1 MISLY
6 VNNKIT
12 RVYSRLRRRK
22 IKRLC
27 VEVLYVLRTVA
38 LESSLEKYKAIVR
51 SMIHGSGT
59 CKLEQTLSF

>member
-1 MISLY
+1 MIRLY
-6 VNNKIT
+6 LNNKIT
-12 RVYSRLRRRK
+12 RVYSRLRKRK

-27 VEVLYVLRTVA
+27 VEVLYVLSTVA

-59 CKLEQTLSF
+59 CKLEQTVSF

>member
-6 VNNKIT
+6 LNSKIT

-22 IKRLC
+22 TKRLC
-27 VEVLYVLRTVA
+27 VEVLYVLTVA